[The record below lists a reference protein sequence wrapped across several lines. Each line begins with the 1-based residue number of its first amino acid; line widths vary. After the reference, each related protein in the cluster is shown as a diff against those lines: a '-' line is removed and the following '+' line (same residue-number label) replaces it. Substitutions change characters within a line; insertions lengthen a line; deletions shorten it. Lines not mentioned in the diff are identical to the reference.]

1 MPSWELLIAF
11 AVAAAIFAYVPGP
24 SMLYTAAQ
32 TLARGRRGGLMAVI
46 GIHVGCYVHVLAAV
60 FGLAALM
67 KLVPELY
74 VVLKLAGALFLI
86 WLGIA
91 MFRSPVQPEAQLP
104 LIRTRSPRRAFVD
117 SMVVEILNPKT
128 AVFFLAFLPQFV
140 DPSASMPV
148 WAQLLVLGTLVNLV
162 FSSADVVVVLVAAFA
177 IARLKASS
185 AAQRLVRLVGGTIL
199 IGLGVR
205 LAADRT

>member
-11 AVAAAIFAYVPGP
+11 AVATAIFAYMPGP
-24 SMLYTAAQ
+24 AMLYTAAQ

-86 WLGIA
+86 WLGIS
-91 MFRSPVQPEAQLP
+91 MFRASGERGPEVP
-104 LIRTRSPRRAFVD
+104 LIPTRSPRRAFVD
-117 SMVVEILNPKT
+117 SMLVEILNPKT
-128 AVFFLAFLPQFV
+128 AIFFVAFLPQFV
-140 DPSASMPV
+140 DPTAAVPV

-177 IARLKASS
+177 IARLKASN
-185 AAQRLVRLVGGTIL
+185 AAQRLVRRLGGTIL
-199 IGLGVR
+199 IGLGLR

>member
-11 AVAAAIFAYVPGP
+11 AVATAIFAYMPGP
-24 SMLYTAAQ
+24 AMLYTAAQ

-86 WLGIA
+86 WLGIS
-91 MFRSPVQPEAQLP
+91 MFRAPGAAGPEVP
-104 LIRTRSPRRAFVD
+104 LIPTRSPRRAFVD
-117 SMVVEILNPKT
+117 SMLVEILNPKT
-128 AVFFLAFLPQFV
+128 AIFFVAFLPQFV
-140 DPSASMPV
+140 DPSAAMPV

-177 IARLKASS
+177 IARLKAST
-185 AAQRLVRLVGGTIL
+185 AVQRLVRRVGGTIL
-199 IGLGVR
+199 IGLGLR
-205 LAADRT
+205 LAADRS